1 MHNPFQYS
9 HICKRVSVWWIPC
22 DSQRGCCQEKSYFL
36 LGQIQRGK
44 AEIVRT
50 FVYKKLSINIV
61 TSCNSA
67 FLFLSISQEF
77 AIFVASKEK
86 SHDKEQIH
94 TLWLGCMVTWRLPGV
109 ENKHRMVD
117 AFFVSERKL
126 KKMKIQLLRIFIA
139 LLAVLVLWPVG
150 VNARTYKGTITIEVG
165 EDYTIDLGF
174 SSSPVSSYWS
184 KTGSAFIFTS
194 NGSARP
200 TE

>member
-1 MHNPFQYS
+1 
-9 HICKRVSVWWIPC
+9 
-22 DSQRGCCQEKSYFL
+22 
-36 LGQIQRGK
+36 
-44 AEIVRT
+44 
-50 FVYKKLSINIV
+50 
-61 TSCNSA
+61 
-67 FLFLSISQEF
+67 
-77 AIFVASKEK
+77 
-86 SHDKEQIH
+86 
-94 TLWLGCMVTWRLPGV
+94 MVTWRLPGV